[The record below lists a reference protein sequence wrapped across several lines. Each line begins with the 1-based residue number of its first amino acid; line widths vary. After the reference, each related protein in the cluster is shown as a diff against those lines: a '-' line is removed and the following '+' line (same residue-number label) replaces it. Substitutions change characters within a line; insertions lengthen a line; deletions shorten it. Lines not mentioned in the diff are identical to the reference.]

1 MGARPLLAAALTLG
15 MCAGACFRPP
25 SADVLFA
32 CDAAAAPQC
41 PPGYTCADDGCCH
54 RDGTD
59 PEQNAGACRVLD
71 SAGSGTAT
79 GTGSGSA
86 GTATGTATGA
96 STGTGS
102 TSGSGTSGTSG
113 ATGSTGTGASDTGTS
128 TSTSG

>member
-1 MGARPLLAAALTLG
+1 MGARPLLAAAALTLG
-15 MCAGACFRPP
+15 LCAGACFRPP

-86 GTATGTATGA
+86 GTASG
-96 STGTGS
+96 TGTGTGTGGS
-102 TSGSGTSGTSG
+102 SGSSSSSTSG
-113 ATGSTGTGASDTGTS
+113 ATGSTGTGTSDTGTGTS
-128 TSTSG
+128 TSG